1 MTWGQPMVLAIL
13 LGIVIAVIIGVQVS
27 GVWNCC

>member
-13 LGIVIAVIIGVQVS
+13 LGIVVAVAIGVQLS
-27 GVWNCC
+27 GYWNCC